1 MCNESLVY
9 LNKVYTDIQAKS
21 CPLLTCLTATSE
33 NFNQQMTFIDPGE
46 ECRCRCSC
54 PSELEGDL
62 TFAVE
67 STEVFI
73 SDFNLKDPD
82 CLHPCNVTVDGI
94 PGDDLDFF
102 NDRFSASTNAL
113 MAQISHCE
121 CMNRNKSTAG
131 FFLITGIHDWKAK
144 LTIVLRGSV
153 FGCGACRRFK
163 LVMTSRECEHV
174 MLCGNSTFASPRI
187 CLPCTTNGIAPI
199 ISFSFGAT
207 AALLNPV
214 ITSEP
219 GSSRPCNVKVTG
231 SLITEPTVNVQV
243 TRATLFRTDAES
255 INLPCDDMARCQDAP
270 GTCNPCERDDD
281 SHAVRIHD
289 RCCCSNIDRH
299 LDDDDDDDR
308 GCDRDRDRDRD
319 RDSDCDRSQCERRED
334 ECREWERRDRG
345 RDCDC
350 DCDCHRDRDRD
361 RDRDDDRRRNRD
373 ICCQFNG
380 CNGCRF

>member
-9 LNKVYTDIQAKS
+9 LNKVYTDIQASS
-21 CPLLTCLTATSE
+21 CPLLTCITATSE
-33 NFNQQMTFIDPGE
+33 NFNQQLTFIDPAE
-46 ECRCRCSC
+46 DCRRCCSC
-54 PSELEGDL
+54 PSELEGEL

-67 STEVFI
+67 STEVFV
-73 SDFNLKDPD
+73 SDFNLCKPEH
-82 CLHPCNVTVDGI
+82 LHPCNVTVDGI
-94 PGDDLDFF
+94 PVDDLEFF

-113 MAQISHCE
+113 MTQISDCE
-121 CMNRNKSTAG
+121 CMRRNKSTAG
-131 FFLITGIHDWKAK
+131 YFLITGISDWKAK

-153 FGCGACRRFK
+153 FGCGSCRRFK
-163 LVMTSRECEHV
+163 LVMTSKECESV
-174 MLCGNSTFASPRI
+174 PISGNSTFASPRI

-219 GSSRPCNVKVTG
+219 TCGRPCNVSVTG

-255 INLPCDDMARCQDAP
+255 INIPCDDMARCQDAP

-281 SHAVRIHD
+281 SRAIRIHE
-289 RCCCSNIDRH
+289 RCCCANIDRH
-299 LDDDDDDDR
+299 GEEDEEQDDDICCEDR
-308 GCDRDRDRDRD
+308 EYQRNHCRD
-319 RDSDCDRSQCERRED
+319 
-334 ECREWERRDRG
+334 
-345 RDCDC
+345 
-350 DCDCHRDRDRD
+350 
-361 RDRDDDRRRNRD
+361 NRD